1 MGTLFPAGCQ
11 TSRSECEWRP
21 LPLTGQT
28 QANRDQVW
36 QTAADANARQQ
47 RVLQAVKATDEDEL
61 RPLRETVAGIERGL
75 GGLVLEE
82 PAAPRWDEEIAA
94 ALSGFTQKL
103 YRVLEQRLAVRM
115 AACERPKDLRIRV
128 AGLFGCNPRG
138 ATARPVCS
146 ASGALAQTAW
156 VSASSSFRCASPG
169 VTRLG
174 KFDWTSCTFG
184 ALLCVFPG
192 LSL

>member
-1 MGTLFPAGCQ
+1 MF
-11 TSRSECEWRP
+11 
-21 LPLTGQT
+21 
-28 QANRDQVW
+28 V
-36 QTAADANARQQ
+36 DALA
-47 RVLQAVKATDEDEL
+47 VLQAVKAADEDEL
-61 RPLRETVAGIERGL
+61 RPLRETVAAIVRGL

-115 AACERPKDLRIRV
+115 AACERLKDLKIRG
-128 AGLFGCNPRG
+128 AGLFGFNPRG

-156 VSASSSFRCASPG
+156 SQPARAFVARPPGSLGSESSTGLPARSELCCACSLACPYDKPG
-169 VTRLG
+169 EPSHPAGHRPTAGSWR
-174 KFDWTSCTFG
+174 
-184 ALLCVFPG
+184 
-192 LSL
+192 